1 MIGNSENRISFN
13 GNGSATEFSYQF
25 KILNKTDIKVLL
37 VDNKG
42 KETLLNK
49 DYYVDTEKSVVHYP
63 GYAPGAE
70 IPEAQ
75 RPPVLQNGWKLIL
88 YREVPV
94 TQESRLDE
102 YWPFNVIESMA
113 DKLTII
119 CQQLLDGVSR
129 SIKISEGSKSGIDTV
144 IDVAPN
150 KGLKWNAEG
159 TKIVATVDPAD
170 VLPQANDV
178 LKQTE
183 AARDKAIQKADAAAE
198 SALSAADSERNA
210 DTAMNKARAWAEG
223 HEPGGAS
230 TKSSKE
236 WATEASTKATEA
248 TEQAQLAKWWAQGHM
263 PENNPSNQSA
273 KEWAKASEIRAN
285 IATEKAE
292 LATQKA
298 TESLASANKA
308 KENADA
314 AKTSAAAAKAS
325 ETKAKASET
334 NASNSANTATTK
346 ASEASTSA
354 AAAKASETKAMASAD
369 RADTAAQQTTQ
380 AVMDAERAA
389 ELATSKALEAFNSAN
404 TATTKAS
411 EASASAA
418 AAKSSETNAGTA
430 ATKATTEANRAKT
443 EADRAKTAADSV
455 GNPVVNVTSSGGT
468 LTVIKG
474 DGSSSN
480 LTVTPPVATQTEAT
494 DGTDNTKI
502 MTPLRVKQSILK
514 NAPKQDLSPYAKLAS
529 PAFTGTPTAPTA
541 SKTTNNTQLA
551 TTAFVQA
558 LVGAVNNGG
567 IVAQSLGQ
575 NGFVKFANGL
585 ILQWGFVGKGSGY
598 NQSTFTYPLSLNNVF
613 CVLTTGQNDAITDK
627 GANYYY
633 GCTNTGVSV
642 VTHMKGYIIVLG
654 A

>member
-248 TEQAQLAKWWAQGHM
+248 TDQAQLAKWWAQGHM
-263 PENNPSNQSA
+263 PENNPANQSA
-273 KEWAKASEIRAN
+273 KEWAKASEIHAD

-314 AKTSAAAAKAS
+314 AKTSETAAKSS
-325 ETKAKASET
+325 ETKAKSSETAAKASET
-334 NASNSANTATTK
+334 NA
-346 ASEASTSA
+346 
-354 AAAKASETKAMASAD
+354 KASET
-369 RADTAAQQTTQ
+369 
-380 AVMDAERAA
+380 
-389 ELATSKALEAFNSAN
+389 
-404 TATTKAS
+404 
-411 EASASAA
+411 
-418 AAKSSETNAGTA
+418 AAKASETNAGTA

-455 GNPVVNVTSSGGT
+455 GNPVVSITQSGGN
-468 LTVIKG
+468 LTVTKG
-474 DGSSSN
+474 DGSSN
-480 LTVTPPVATQTEAT
+480 TLTVTPAKASQAEAEA
-494 DGTDNTKI
+494 GTDDIKM
-502 MTPLRVKQSILK
+502 MTPLMTKKSIAE
-514 NAPKQDLSPYAKLAS
+514 NAPKGVKDINISGRNVTVTFDDNTEKTLTTQDTNTVFGGSFADLNFDLTNRVTRIYQGSADSGDITLSQPYTNFKALLVVLCNDNWDCHASEMVSVYELQLRRSSRPADGQDRGYLLTKGTFWWGLSPL
-529 PAFTGTPTAPTA
+529 
-541 SKTTNNTQLA
+541 TTSTK
-551 TTAFVQA
+551 
-558 LVGAVNNGG
+558 LVGYDDNCVIRAIYG
-567 IVAQSLGQ
+567 I
-575 NGFVKFANGL
+575 K
-585 ILQWGFVGKGSGY
+585 
-598 NQSTFTYPLSLNNVF
+598 
-613 CVLTTGQNDAITDK
+613 
-627 GANYYY
+627 
-633 GCTNTGVSV
+633 
-642 VTHMKGYIIVLG
+642 
-654 A
+654 

>member
-13 GNGSATEFSYQF
+13 GNGGATEFPYQF

-248 TEQAQLAKWWAQGHM
+248 TDQAQLAKWWAQGHM
-263 PENNPSNQSA
+263 PENNPANQSA
-273 KEWAKASEIRAN
+273 KEWAKASEIHAN

-314 AKTSAAAAKAS
+314 AKASADKAKASELAAKTSETNAKTS

-334 NASNSANTATTK
+334 ASK
-346 ASEASTSA
+346 ASETN
-354 AAAKASETKAMASAD
+354 AKASELKAKDYSEN
-369 RADTAAQQTTQ
+369 
-380 AVMDAERAA
+380 VNVFIPS
-389 ELATSKALEAFNSAN
+389 LSAN
-404 TATTKAS
+404 GDLSWTNKAGINNPATVNIKGP
-411 EASASAA
+411 
-418 AAKSSETNAGTA
+418 KGD
-430 ATKATTEANRAKT
+430 KG
-443 EADRAKTAADSV
+443 DV
-455 GNPVVNVTSSGGT
+455 GPQGPTGLQG
-468 LTVIKG
+468 IKG
-474 DGSSSN
+474 DKGE
-480 LTVTPPVATQTEAT
+480 Q
-494 DGTDNTKI
+494 G
-502 MTPLRVKQSILK
+502 LRGPQGLQGERGLQGEPGPQGPQGIQGLRG
-514 NAPKQDLSPYAKLAS
+514 AK
-529 PAFTGTPTAPTA
+529 G
-541 SKTTNNTQLA
+541 
-551 TTAFVQA
+551 
-558 LVGAVNNGG
+558 
-567 IVAQSLGQ
+567 
-575 NGFVKFANGL
+575 
-585 ILQWGFVGKGSGY
+585 
-598 NQSTFTYPLSLNNVF
+598 
-613 CVLTTGQNDAITDK
+613 DK
-627 GANYYY
+627 GEQGLQGLQGGVGPQGVKGPKGDTGLQGIQGAT
-633 GCTNTGVSV
+633 GPQGKTGPTGPQGPIGPQGPKGDSGVSV
-642 VTHMKGYIIVLG
+642 SANGRYLFEVRDGHLICIYDDATAPNFKIRDDGHLVYILEVQ
-654 A
+654 

>member
-263 PENNPSNQSA
+263 PENNPANQSA
-273 KEWAKASEIRAN
+273 KEWAKASEIHAD

-298 TESLASANKA
+298 TEIVASANTAKA
-308 KENADA
+308 NADA
-314 AKTSAAAAKAS
+314 AKASETAAKSSETKAKASEIAAKASETAAKSS

-334 NASNSANTATTK
+334 NAGTSAN
-346 ASEASTSA
+346 
-354 AAAKASETKAMASAD
+354 
-369 RADTAAQQTTQ
+369 
-380 AVMDAERAA
+380 
-389 ELATSKALEAFNSAN
+389 
-404 TATTKAS
+404 
-411 EASASAA
+411 
-418 AAKSSETNAGTA
+418 
-430 ATKATTEANRAKT
+430 KATTEANRAKT

-455 GNPVVNVTSSGGT
+455 GNPVVSITQSGGN
-468 LTVIKG
+468 LTVTKG
-474 DGSSSN
+474 DGSSDT
-480 LTVTPPVATQTEAT
+480 LTVTPAKASQAEAEA
-494 DGTDNTKI
+494 GTSNDNV
-502 MTPLRVKQSILK
+502 MTPLRTKQAIEAFDNTPVGDVVFRPYLKKGYVKANGATVNRADYPRLVAFA
-514 NAPKQDLSPYAKLAS
+514 NANNLWTTN
-529 PAFTGTPTAPTA
+529 PANEPWKFGQGNGSTTMVLPNYIGRFIQGGDTPTIKEAGLPNITGEFSTECGSWPWYDHPNSA
-541 SKTTNNTQLA
+541 IYQNGLIS
-551 TTAFVQA
+551 
-558 LVGAVNNGG
+558 NNGG
-567 IVAQSLGQ
+567 LVGGDTDDL
-575 NGFVKFANGL
+575 VKFDASRSNSIYGNSSTVQPPSIQL
-585 ILQWGFVGKGSGY
+585 IPQLRY
-598 NQSTFTYPLSLNNVF
+598 
-613 CVLTTGQNDAITDK
+613 
-627 GANYYY
+627 
-633 GCTNTGVSV
+633 
-642 VTHMKGYIIVLG
+642 
-654 A
+654 

>member
-94 TQESRLDE
+94 TQENRLDE

-198 SALSAADSERNA
+198 SVLSAADSERNA
-210 DTAMNKARAWAEG
+210 DTAMSKARAWAEG

-248 TEQAQLAKWWAQGHM
+248 TDQAQLAKWWAQGHM

-314 AKTSAAAAKAS
+314 AKTSETAAKSSETKAKAS

-334 NASNSANTATTK
+334 NA
-346 ASEASTSA
+346 
-354 AAAKASETKAMASAD
+354 
-369 RADTAAQQTTQ
+369 
-380 AVMDAERAA
+380 
-389 ELATSKALEAFNSAN
+389 
-404 TATTKAS
+404 
-411 EASASAA
+411 
-418 AAKSSETNAGTA
+418 GTA
-430 ATKATTEANRAKT
+430 ANKATTEANRAKT
-443 EADRAKTAADSV
+443 EADRAKNAADSV
-455 GNPVVNVTSSGGT
+455 GNPVVSITQSGGN
-468 LTVIKG
+468 LTVTKG
-474 DGSSSN
+474 DGSSN
-480 LTVTPPVATQTEAT
+480 TLTVTPAKASQAEAEAGTDDIKMMTPLKTKEAILANIATDAEAT
-494 DGTDNTKI
+494 AGTDNTKM
-502 MTPLRVKQSILK
+502 MTPLRVKEAIEAFDNTPVGDVVFRPYLK
-514 NAPKQDLSPYAKLAS
+514 KDYVKANGATVNRADYPRLVAFANANNLW
-529 PAFTGTPTAPTA
+529 
-541 SKTTNNTQLA
+541 TTNPANEPWKFGQGNGSTTMVLPNYVGRFIQGGDTPNVLSAGLPNITGEFA
-551 TTAFVQA
+551 TECGHWAWSDHPNSAIYSDGTINNNSGSPDGTGDDLIKFNASRSNPIYGKSDTVQ
-558 LVGAVNNGG
+558 
-567 IVAQSLGQ
+567 
-575 NGFVKFANGL
+575 
-585 ILQWGFVGKGSGY
+585 
-598 NQSTFTYPLSLNNVF
+598 PP
-613 CVLTTGQNDAITDK
+613 AITLLPQIK
-627 GANYYY
+627 Y
-633 GCTNTGVSV
+633 
-642 VTHMKGYIIVLG
+642 
-654 A
+654 

>member
-42 KETLLNK
+42 KETLLSK

-273 KEWAKASEIRAN
+273 KEWAKTSEIRAN

-308 KENADA
+308 KESADA
-314 AKTSAAAAKAS
+314 AKTSETAAKSSETAAKAS

-334 NASNSANTATTK
+334 NAGTSAN
-346 ASEASTSA
+346 
-354 AAAKASETKAMASAD
+354 
-369 RADTAAQQTTQ
+369 
-380 AVMDAERAA
+380 
-389 ELATSKALEAFNSAN
+389 
-404 TATTKAS
+404 
-411 EASASAA
+411 
-418 AAKSSETNAGTA
+418 
-430 ATKATTEANRAKT
+430 KATTEANRAKT

-455 GNPVVNVTSSGGT
+455 GNPVVSITQSGGN
-468 LTVIKG
+468 LTVTKG
-474 DGSSSN
+474 DGSSN
-480 LTVTPPVATQTEAT
+480 TLTVTPAKASQAEAT
-494 DGTDNTKI
+494 AGTDNTKM
-502 MTPLRVKQSILK
+502 MTPLRVKEAIVNQTRDLPKLVGNNQFIGK
-514 NAPKQDLSPYAKLAS
+514 NQFIGEINQGVVKKVEGDIPNLSNIGADVLALTLTSGNAITLDIAKIFGGVSGGVARVCIITLSGSLSATITWTHCKLCCDAPAKTS
-529 PAFTGTPTAPTA
+529 N
-541 SKTTNNTQLA
+541 KTTIVTFYVNSDGA
-551 TTAFVQA
+551 Y
-558 LVGAVNNGG
+558 LVSA
-567 IVAQSLGQ
+567 
-575 NGFVKFANGL
+575 
-585 ILQWGFVGKGSGY
+585 
-598 NQSTFTYPLSLNNVF
+598 
-613 CVLTTGQNDAITDK
+613 
-627 GANYYY
+627 
-633 GCTNTGVSV
+633 CTEV
-642 VTHMKGYIIVLG
+642 
-654 A
+654 

>member
-129 SIKISEGSKSGIDTV
+129 SIKISEASKSGIDTV

-210 DTAMNKARAWAEG
+210 DTAMTQARAAAETAG
-223 HEPGGAS
+223 
-230 TKSSKE
+230 
-236 WATEASTKATEA
+236 TKATEA
-248 TEQAQLAKWWAQGHM
+248 TGQAQLAKWWAQGHM

-273 KEWAKASEIRAN
+273 KEWAKASEIHAN

-314 AKTSAAAAKAS
+314 AKASETAAKAS
-325 ETKAKASET
+325 ETAAKASEAKAKASET
-334 NASNSANTATTK
+334 
-346 ASEASTSA
+346 
-354 AAAKASETKAMASAD
+354 AAKTSETKAKESEKLAKKYADMAHEVVAEANAIPYPAIDIIVGGGSVPEPSSDAD
-369 RADTAAQQTTQ
+369 NFVASVIDNRG
-380 AVMDAERAA
+380 V
-389 ELATSKALEAFNSAN
+389 LEVTKGNN
-404 TATTKAS
+404 KTTKIPFV
-411 EASASAA
+411 
-418 AAKSSETNAGTA
+418 
-430 ATKATTEANRAKT
+430 KT
-443 EADRAKTAADSV
+443 
-455 GNPVVNVTSSGGT
+455 VN
-468 LTVIKG
+468 
-474 DGSSSN
+474 N
-480 LTVTPPVATQTEAT
+480 
-494 DGTDNTKI
+494 
-502 MTPLRVKQSILK
+502 
-514 NAPKQDLSPYAKLAS
+514 
-529 PAFTGTPTAPTA
+529 TAPTA
-541 SKTTNNTQLA
+541 GNVNVSGGGGIDADFITNNELDNM
-551 TTAFVQA
+551 F
-558 LVGAVNNGG
+558 N
-567 IVAQSLGQ
+567 
-575 NGFVKFANGL
+575 
-585 ILQWGFVGKGSGY
+585 
-598 NQSTFTYPLSLNNVF
+598 
-613 CVLTTGQNDAITDK
+613 
-627 GANYYY
+627 
-633 GCTNTGVSV
+633 
-642 VTHMKGYIIVLG
+642 
-654 A
+654 

>member
-88 YREVPV
+88 YREVPI

-129 SIKISEGSKSGIDTV
+129 SIKISESSKSGIDTV

-210 DTAMNKARAWAEG
+210 DTAMTQARAAAETAG
-223 HEPGGAS
+223 
-230 TKSSKE
+230 
-236 WATEASTKATEA
+236 TKATEA

-263 PENNPSNQSA
+263 PENNPDNQSA

-308 KENADA
+308 KESADA
-314 AKTSAAAAKAS
+314 AKTSEAAAKSS
-325 ETKAKASET
+325 ETK
-334 NASNSANTATTK
+334 ASNSANTATTK

-354 AAAKASETKAMASAD
+354 NKAKASETNTKASETAAKASET
-369 RADTAAQQTTQ
+369 
-380 AVMDAERAA
+380 
-389 ELATSKALEAFNSAN
+389 
-404 TATTKAS
+404 
-411 EASASAA
+411 
-418 AAKSSETNAGTA
+418 AAKTSETNAKESEKLA
-430 ATKATTEANRAKT
+430 KKYADMAHEVVAEANAISYPTIDIIVGGGSVPEPSSDADNFVASVIDNRGVLEVTKGNNKT
-443 EADRAKTAADSV
+443 
-455 GNPVVNVTSSGGT
+455 
-468 LTVIKG
+468 
-474 DGSSSN
+474 
-480 LTVTPPVATQTEAT
+480 
-494 DGTDNTKI
+494 TKI
-502 MTPLRVKQSILK
+502 PFVKTV
-514 NAPKQDLSPYAKLAS
+514 NN
-529 PAFTGTPTAPTA
+529 TTPTAGNVNVSGGGGIDA
-541 SKTTNNTQLA
+541 DFITNNELDNM
-551 TTAFVQA
+551 F
-558 LVGAVNNGG
+558 N
-567 IVAQSLGQ
+567 
-575 NGFVKFANGL
+575 
-585 ILQWGFVGKGSGY
+585 
-598 NQSTFTYPLSLNNVF
+598 
-613 CVLTTGQNDAITDK
+613 
-627 GANYYY
+627 
-633 GCTNTGVSV
+633 
-642 VTHMKGYIIVLG
+642 
-654 A
+654 

>member
-42 KETLLNK
+42 KETLLSK

-159 TKIVATVDPAD
+159 TKIVATADPAE

-248 TEQAQLAKWWAQGHM
+248 TEQAQLAKWWSQGHM
-263 PENNPSNQSA
+263 PENNPENQSA
-273 KEWAKASEIRAN
+273 KEWAEASKIHAN
-285 IATEKAE
+285 TAQEKAE
-292 LATQKA
+292 IATQKA
-298 TESLASANKA
+298 TEIVASANTAKA
-308 KENADA
+308 NADA
-314 AKTSAAAAKAS
+314 AKASADKAKASEQNAKTSETNSKAS
-325 ETKAKASET
+325 ETKAKASEA
-334 NASNSANTATTK
+334 NAKT
-346 ASEASTSA
+346 
-354 AAAKASETKAMASAD
+354 SET
-369 RADTAAQQTTQ
+369 
-380 AVMDAERAA
+380 
-389 ELATSKALEAFNSAN
+389 N
-404 TATTKAS
+404 
-411 EASASAA
+411 
-418 AAKSSETNAGTA
+418 AKSSELKAKDYSENVNVFIPAVSTSGELTWTNKANLPNPPSVNLKGPKGDKGNTGSTGPQGATGATGPQGPKGEKGDRGLQGEQGLQGIPGPQGPQGKQGLQGVQGPRGEQGLQGVAGNAGPQG
-430 ATKATTEANRAKT
+430 
-443 EADRAKTAADSV
+443 V
-455 GNPVVNVTSSGGT
+455 
-468 LTVIKG
+468 KG
-474 DGSSSN
+474 DKGDTG
-480 LTVTPPVATQTEAT
+480 LQGPQGAT
-494 DGTDNTKI
+494 G
-502 MTPLRVKQSILK
+502 P
-514 NAPKQDLSPYAKLAS
+514 
-529 PAFTGTPTAPTA
+529 
-541 SKTTNNTQLA
+541 
-551 TTAFVQA
+551 
-558 LVGAVNNGG
+558 
-567 IVAQSLGQ
+567 
-575 NGFVKFANGL
+575 
-585 ILQWGFVGKGSGY
+585 
-598 NQSTFTYPLSLNNVF
+598 
-613 CVLTTGQNDAITDK
+613 K
-627 GANYYY
+627 GAT
-633 GCTNTGVSV
+633 GATGPQGPIGPQGPKGDSGVSV
-642 VTHMKGYIIVLG
+642 STNGRYLFEVRDGHLICIYEDATAPNFKIREDGHLIYTLEV
-654 A
+654 

>member
-210 DTAMNKARAWAEG
+210 DTAMNKARAWTEG

-273 KEWAKASEIRAN
+273 KEWAKASEIHAN

-308 KENADA
+308 KENA
-314 AKTSAAAAKAS
+314 AAAKAS
-325 ETKAKASET
+325 ETA
-334 NASNSANTATTK
+334 ASNSANTATTK

-354 AAAKASETKAMASAD
+354 AAAKASET
-369 RADTAAQQTTQ
+369 
-380 AVMDAERAA
+380 
-389 ELATSKALEAFNSAN
+389 N
-404 TATTKAS
+404 TKAS
-411 EASASAA
+411 ET
-418 AAKSSETNAGTA
+418 AAKTSETNAKESEKLA
-430 ATKATTEANRAKT
+430 KKYADMAHEVVAEANAISYPAIDIIVGGGSVPEPSSDADNFVASVIDNRGVLEVTKGNNKT
-443 EADRAKTAADSV
+443 
-455 GNPVVNVTSSGGT
+455 
-468 LTVIKG
+468 
-474 DGSSSN
+474 
-480 LTVTPPVATQTEAT
+480 
-494 DGTDNTKI
+494 TKI
-502 MTPLRVKQSILK
+502 PFVKTV
-514 NAPKQDLSPYAKLAS
+514 NN
-529 PAFTGTPTAPTA
+529 TAPTA
-541 SKTTNNTQLA
+541 GNVNVSGGGGIDADFITNNELDNM
-551 TTAFVQA
+551 F
-558 LVGAVNNGG
+558 N
-567 IVAQSLGQ
+567 
-575 NGFVKFANGL
+575 
-585 ILQWGFVGKGSGY
+585 
-598 NQSTFTYPLSLNNVF
+598 
-613 CVLTTGQNDAITDK
+613 
-627 GANYYY
+627 
-633 GCTNTGVSV
+633 
-642 VTHMKGYIIVLG
+642 
-654 A
+654 